1 MVPCTRPVP
10 WLHFVFGSS
19 SSFHAISFNFLWS
32 KLLFTAV
39 ILKQV
44 RSQSDATL
52 LLCWHCCSV
61 APLLHMNQNS
71 AEGNKRG
78 RTKFYLT
85 HGPIIPVT
93 THTQTHTPD
102 VFLHYYNIITT
113 KLQYYNLFYGIITT
127 LLLHYHCVTIT
138 LYYIIF
144 HYITLY
150 YNRLDYIRLHQITL
164 YCIILHY
171 IIYIK
176 LNYIKNIK

>member
-1 MVPCTRPVP
+1 MAARPLHPMVPCTRPVP

-102 VFLHYYNIITT
+102 VFLHYYNKITI
-113 KLQYYNLFYGIITT
+113 LQPFLRHYYNIIAT
-127 LLLHYHCVTIT
+127 LPLRYH
-138 LYYIIF
+138 
-144 HYITLY
+144 
-150 YNRLDYIRLHQITL
+150 N
-164 YCIILHY
+164 IILHY
-171 IIYIK
+171 IPLYYII
-176 LNYIKNIK
+176 LQ